1 MRTLASIAA
10 RRRSACR
17 EVCAVESVPA
27 KVQTWVNRGVK
38 RPMTSLRQQ
47 LRDNAVALISLVVAL
62 GSLAYNTWRNERTEH
77 NRNVRTA
84 AFELLTKLA
93 ELERVVFLAQYDR
106 DVAGGNPRT
115 GWTYVLVIRDLS
127 AVMPAPVPAQAAELQ
142 GVWRGDWEDLG
153 KRDETAGERVDD
165 AIKKDRKSVV

>member
-1 MRTLASIAA
+1 
-10 RRRSACR
+10 
-17 EVCAVESVPA
+17 
-27 KVQTWVNRGVK
+27 
-38 RPMTSLRQQ
+38 MTSLRQQ

-115 GWTYVLVIRDLS
+115 GWTYVLVIGDLS
-127 AVMPAPVPAQAAELQ
+127 AVVPAPVPAHAAELQ
-142 GVWRGDWEDLG
+142 
-153 KRDETAGERVDD
+153 
-165 AIKKDRKSVV
+165 

>member
-1 MRTLASIAA
+1 
-10 RRRSACR
+10 
-17 EVCAVESVPA
+17 V
-27 KVQTWVNRGVK
+27 
-38 RPMTSLRQQ
+38 TSLRQQ
-47 LRDNAVALISLVVAL
+47 LRDNAVALISLIVAL

-127 AVMPAPVPAQAAELQ
+127 GVVPAPVPAQAAELQ
-142 GVWRGDWEDLG
+142 RVWRENWEDLG
-153 KRDETAGERVDD
+153 KKDETAVKDIDD
-165 AIKKDRKSVV
+165 AIKKLRDTTLGTLRSLR

>member
-1 MRTLASIAA
+1 
-10 RRRSACR
+10 
-17 EVCAVESVPA
+17 
-27 KVQTWVNRGVK
+27 
-38 RPMTSLRQQ
+38 MTSLRQQ

-84 AFELLTKLA
+84 AFELLTKRA

-106 DVAGGNPRT
+106 DVAGGSPRT

-127 AVMPAPVPAQAAELQ
+127 AVVPAPVPAQAAELQ
-142 GVWRGDWEDLG
+142 RVWRGNWESLG
-153 KRDETAGERVDD
+153 KEDETAVDHIDD
-165 AIKKDRKSVV
+165 AIKKLRETTLGTLRSLR

>member
-1 MRTLASIAA
+1 
-10 RRRSACR
+10 
-17 EVCAVESVPA
+17 
-27 KVQTWVNRGVK
+27 
-38 RPMTSLRQQ
+38 MTSVRQQ

-62 GSLAYNTWRNERTEH
+62 SSLAYNTWRNERTEH

-127 AVMPAPVPAQAAELQ
+127 ALVPAPVPAQAAELQ
-142 GVWRGDWEDLG
+142 RAWSGNWDGLG
-153 KRDETAGERVDD
+153 KDDEAAVNRIDDSIGKLRDATLGTLRSL
-165 AIKKDRKSVV
+165 R

>member
-1 MRTLASIAA
+1 
-10 RRRSACR
+10 
-17 EVCAVESVPA
+17 
-27 KVQTWVNRGVK
+27 
-38 RPMTSLRQQ
+38 MTSFRQQ
-47 LRDNAVALISLVVAL
+47 LRDNAVALISLLVAL

-127 AVMPAPVPAQAAELQ
+127 GLVPVPVPVQAQELQ
-142 GVWRGDWEDLG
+142 RVWSGNWEGLG
-153 KRDETAGERVDD
+153 KDDETAVDHID
-165 AIKKDRKSVV
+165 AAIVKLRDTTLGTLRSLR

>member
-1 MRTLASIAA
+1 
-10 RRRSACR
+10 
-17 EVCAVESVPA
+17 
-27 KVQTWVNRGVK
+27 
-38 RPMTSLRQQ
+38 MTSLRQQ
-47 LRDNAVALISLVVAL
+47 LRDNAVALVSLVVAL
-62 GSLAYNTWRNERTEH
+62 SSLAYNTWRNERTEH

-127 AVMPAPVPAQAAELQ
+127 ALVPAPVPVQAQELQ
-142 GVWRGDWEDLG
+142 RVWSGNWEGLG
-153 KRDETAGERVDD
+153 KDDETAVDHID
-165 AIKKDRKSVV
+165 AAIVKLRDTTLGTLRSLR

>member
-1 MRTLASIAA
+1 
-10 RRRSACR
+10 
-17 EVCAVESVPA
+17 
-27 KVQTWVNRGVK
+27 
-38 RPMTSLRQQ
+38 MTSLRQQ

-84 AFELLTKLA
+84 AFELLTRVA

-106 DVAGGNPRT
+106 DAAGGNPRT

-127 AVMPAPVPAQAAELQ
+127 AVVPPPVPAQAAELQ
-142 GVWRGDWEDLG
+142 R
-153 KRDETAGERVDD
+153 
-165 AIKKDRKSVV
+165 DRKSTRLNSSHGYISYAVFCLKKKKKYNSEDNYTIYFLHYKFYIIHILTYSF